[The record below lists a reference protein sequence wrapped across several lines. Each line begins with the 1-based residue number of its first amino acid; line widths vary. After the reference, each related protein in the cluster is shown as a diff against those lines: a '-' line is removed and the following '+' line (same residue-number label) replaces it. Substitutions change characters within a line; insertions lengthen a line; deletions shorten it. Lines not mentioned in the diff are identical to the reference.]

1 MLPLLK
7 GESVGDWR
15 TAHYYHYYEY
25 PSVHSVKR
33 HYGIATDRYKLM
45 HFYYDIDE
53 WEMYDLETDPHEM
66 QNVYNDPSYASVRD
80 DLHIR
85 LDELREK
92 YGETEED
99 SFRMRPVN

>member
-1 MLPLLK
+1 M
-7 GESVGDWR
+7 
-15 TAHYYHYYEY
+15 
-25 PSVHSVKR
+25 KR

-53 WEMYDLETDPHEM
+53 WEMYDLQTDPHEM
-66 QNVYNDPSYASVRD
+66 QNVYNDPSYAAVRD
-80 DLHIR
+80 DLHLR

-92 YGETEED
+92 YGETPED